1 MYQALY
7 RKYRPATFEE
17 VCGHEHI
24 TAVLQ
29 NQVRDQKVSHA
40 YLFCGS
46 RGTGKTSC
54 AKIMAKAINCKQPRN
69 GSPCNECE
77 ACRGIDHAS
86 ILDVVEMD
94 AASNNSVENIRKLCD
109 DVQYLPTE
117 VLKRVYIID
126 EVHMLSVSAF
136 NALLKTLEEPPEHVV
151 FILATT
157 DINKVPATIVSRCQR
172 FDFRRIKAEVIVERL
187 MHVAALEGMELERDA
202 ASILAKICDGGMRDA
217 LSLLEAC
224 SMVKGV
230 ITAEAV
236 TRILGLSD
244 RERILDLVEAALAA
258 NPARTMVLVDDL
270 YQTSGDL
277 KDVIAE
283 ILKLYRDLFVL
294 KFVPAPDSFLD
305 CYQNETKRLERI
317 AESATKDVLLYH
329 INVLEQLYA
338 SYDRIT
344 SGRKATVEISFLRLC
359 FVQLSDSNASLAV
372 RIRALE
378 KRLDEGAVAAP
389 SVVPPAP
396 APVKACPPP
405 KAEEDSSSAGRTAP
419 TESAPAEAQEEQADY
434 IPDLLLRM
442 QEENLIR
449 PYLKQVRFKKKGN
462 TLYVVASGFIKGIL
476 ETTSCDA
483 IVKRHVAALDPDI
496 QSVVITQS
504 AETLGGSKHT
514 DLDNF

>member
-7 RKYRPATFEE
+7 RKYRPSTFEE

-24 TAVLQ
+24 TSVLQ
-29 NQVRDQKVSHA
+29 SQVRDGKASHA

-54 AKIMAKAINCKQPRN
+54 AKIMAKALNCENSTN
-69 GSPCNECE
+69 GSPCNACD
-77 ACRGIDHAS
+77 ACRGIDRGS

-117 VLKRVYIID
+117 VKKRVYIVD

-172 FDFRRIKAEVIVERL
+172 FDFRRIKSEVIIERL
-187 MHVAALEGMELERDA
+187 MRVAAMEGMELDRDA
-202 ASILAKICDGGMRDA
+202 AAILAKICDGGMRDA

-224 SMVKGV
+224 TMVKGV
-230 ITAEAV
+230 ISAETV

-244 RERILDLVEAALAA
+244 REVILDLVEATAA
-258 NPARTMVLVDDL
+258 KNPARTMVLADEL
-270 YQTSGDL
+270 YQKTGDF

-283 ILKLYRDLFVL
+283 ILKLYRDLLVL
-294 KFVPAPDSFLD
+294 KFIPTPESFLE
-305 CYQNETKRLERI
+305 CYQSETERLDRI
-317 AESATKDVLLYH
+317 ASLLTKDVLLYH
-329 INVLEQLYA
+329 IEILEELYA

-344 SGRKATVEISFLRLC
+344 SGRKASVEIAFLRLC
-359 FVQLSDSNASLAV
+359 FAELSDSNAALAA
-372 RIRALE
+372 RIGALE
-378 KRLDEGAVAAP
+378 KKLADGVVAVSAPQQEKQEAP
-389 SVVPPAP
+389 SRVAPPAESLAPKVESP
-396 APVKACPPP
+396 AASSPAQ
-405 KAEEDSSSAGRTAP
+405 DSAQG
-419 TESAPAEAQEEQADY
+419 SAPDY
-434 IPDLLLRM
+434 ISDLLIRM

-449 PYLKQVRFKKKGN
+449 PYLKQVKFKKVGE
-462 TLYVVASGFIKGIL
+462 TFYVIASGFIKGIL
-476 ETTSCDA
+476 ETTACDA
-483 IVKRHVAALDPDI
+483 IVKRHVTSLDPQI
-496 QSVVITQS
+496 KSVIITES
-504 AETLGGSKHT
+504 ADSLKATASS
-514 DLDNF
+514 DLENF